1 MFVVTIG
8 SDPVR
13 EPAVLMFRV
22 MLIGAAGLAGAFFWG
37 LWFEKPP
44 EVPKQPQEPDK
55 KSETKDPTVEARIRR
70 RKRVRLAT
78 RRNQDGTR
86 DTVFETDEEHFE

>member
-8 SDPVR
+8 SDPVGQ
-13 EPAVLMFRV
+13 PMVLMFRV

-44 EVPKQPQEPDK
+44 EVPKQPQEPEQ
-55 KSETKDPTVEARIRR
+55 KSESKDPTVEARIRR
-70 RKRVRLAT
+70 RKRVRVAT
-78 RRNQDGTR
+78 RRNPDGTR
-86 DTVFETDEEHFE
+86 DTVFETDEEHYE